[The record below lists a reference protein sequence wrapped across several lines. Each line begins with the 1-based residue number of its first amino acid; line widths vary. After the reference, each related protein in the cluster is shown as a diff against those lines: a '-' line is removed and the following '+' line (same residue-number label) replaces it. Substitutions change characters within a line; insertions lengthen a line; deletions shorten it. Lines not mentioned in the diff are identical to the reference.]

1 MILVFIFALL
11 NWSIDFA
18 MRLGL
23 SILEIFFKKYLKKL
37 VIKKRIYTFAPAQR
51 DKRYKEEEYVP
62 RHIELTAVLEEILKQ
77 KKESKRVERFEQ
89 RLANRLKYD
98 AEFRF
103 SITIYDEEF
112 DPGSG

>member
-37 VIKKRIYTFAPAQR
+37 VIKKRIYTFAPA
-51 DKRYKEEEYVP
+51 
-62 RHIELTAVLEEILKQ
+62 
-77 KKESKRVERFEQ
+77 
-89 RLANRLKYD
+89 
-98 AEFRF
+98 
-103 SITIYDEEF
+103 
-112 DPGSG
+112 